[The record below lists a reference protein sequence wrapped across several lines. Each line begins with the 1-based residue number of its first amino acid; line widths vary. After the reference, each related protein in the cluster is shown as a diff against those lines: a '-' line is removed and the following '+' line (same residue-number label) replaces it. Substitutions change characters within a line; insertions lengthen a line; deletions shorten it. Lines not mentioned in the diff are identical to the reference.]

1 MLFKE
6 ILSLE
11 LPYGYLLANCHNLS
25 HFVYLFLN
33 QKGISS
39 EKIWAFSPSVYAQNQ
54 QELISF
60 TDKKNISPS
69 GKIDWGYHVAPVVKV
84 KIKNKIHQMVIDPA
98 LFPNRMVSYRTWLSK
113 IRTKKLIYLIME
125 GQWYLFNSAL
135 ITHAEFHDIQNSY
148 EFPILPNYILP
159 DWFSDKLITDFFR
172 YDDFSQQDHWLEKGL
187 AINATA
193 LHFYHDEVE
202 PLLKTKSDL
211 QKLNNY
217 KNLVGNV
224 FNFETIFRDFA
235 YNFEMDDNFQYQH
248 QSIIIKYRSLY
259 EAELAKWQ
267 LRLSEMTL

>member
-1 MLFKE
+1 M
-6 ILSLE
+6 
-11 LPYGYLLANCHNLS
+11 
-25 HFVYLFLN
+25 YLFLN

-60 TDKKNISPS
+60 TDKKNISPN

-125 GQWYLFNSAL
+125 GPWYLFNSAL

-172 YDDFSQQDHWLEKGL
+172 YDDFSQQNHWLEKGL

-202 PLLKTKSDL
+202 PLLKSKSDL
-211 QKLNNY
+211 QKLNDY

-224 FNFETIFRDFA
+224 FNFETIFRDYA
-235 YNFEMDDNFQYQH
+235 YNYEMDDNFQHQH
-248 QSIIIKYRSLY
+248 QSIIIKYRALY

-267 LRLSEMTL
+267 LRLSNLIS